1 MRRSARRRR
10 RPTAF
15 VRSSSPILASATLT
29 ERRPHLA
36 GALGAAICERFFAN
50 GWIEPA
56 SAGRAVRLTPLG
68 RSALADLSS
77 LQL

>member
-1 MRRSARRRR
+1 M
-10 RPTAF
+10 
-15 VRSSSPILASATLT
+15 T